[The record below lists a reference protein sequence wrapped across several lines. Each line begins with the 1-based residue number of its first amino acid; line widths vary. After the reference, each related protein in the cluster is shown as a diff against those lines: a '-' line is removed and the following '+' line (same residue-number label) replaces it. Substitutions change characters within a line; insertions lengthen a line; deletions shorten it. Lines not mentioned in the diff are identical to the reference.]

1 MDTFPQENPVA
12 NRKSKLKRELVWASA
27 LFALMFLTVLGLGS
41 TILIKDLSNKE
52 VFKLLHGYSKEL
64 EGSLATLPT
73 TETLKGYQQEKVIS
87 TRLNEFIT
95 DKKIFDSYELYDEKG
110 HLVAQEDRLKAGG
123 LVYGA
128 NPTGPQPGQ
137 QQIETGSRIPI
148 SVKVPISPGKLGTA
162 ILSVSEDVLAR
173 QATQFRNEMMV
184 KVLEL
189 LGIILLMVGC
199 AYLYVL
205 RVLRISRRIEA
216 EALDQQRLSYLG
228 LLSSGMAHEIK
239 NPLNSIQM
247 NLQMLEE
254 EVSSGS
260 SPAEV
265 AAWIT
270 PIQKEIRRLERLVND
285 FLLFARPLK
294 PERAPVDVPA
304 LLESISQ
311 LVAEEARQLG
321 AELQVDVAPGLTSL
335 PTDEGLLRTALLN
348 LVLNAIQA
356 QGGPGR
362 IALKASGDEGRV
374 VIEVCD
380 EGPGVPEDKR
390 EQIFQIFFTTKAGGT
405 GLGLPIARR
414 IAEVLGGTL
423 ALVGGDGRGACF
435 RMSLPAEEA

>member
-1 MDTFPQENPVA
+1 MDTFPQENPLE
-12 NRKSKLKRELVWASA
+12 NRKSKFRRELIWASA
-27 LFALMFLTVLGLGS
+27 LFALIFLTVVGLGAV
-41 TILIKDLSNKE
+41 ILIKDLGNKE
-52 VFKLLHGYSKEL
+52 VFKLLRGYSKEL
-64 EGSLATLPT
+64 EASLANLPT
-73 TETLKGYQQEKVIS
+73 TETLKGYQQEKVIT
-87 TRLNEFIT
+87 TRLNEFLT
-95 DKKIFDSYELYDEKG
+95 DKKIFDSYELFDEKG
-110 HLVAQEDRLKAGG
+110 NLVTQQDRLKAGY
-123 LVYGA
+123 LVPGA

-137 QQIETGSRIPI
+137 SQIETGNRIPI

-173 QATQFRNEMMV
+173 QATQFRNEMMA

-189 LGIILLMVGC
+189 MGIILLMVGF

-205 RVLRISRRIEA
+205 RLLRISRRIEA

-254 EVSSGS
+254 EVTSGS

-294 PERAPVDVPA
+294 PVLNPTEVPA

-311 LVAEEARQLG
+311 LVSEEARHHG
-321 AELQVDVAPGLTSL
+321 AVLKVEASPDL
-335 PTDEGLLRTALLN
+335 PPLWTDEGLLRTALLN

-356 QGGPGR
+356 QGGPGQ
-362 IALKASGDEGRV
+362 ICLKAAALDDHLV
-374 VIEVCD
+374 LDVCD
-380 EGPGVPEDKR
+380 EGPGIPEDRR
-390 EQIFQIFFTTKAGGT
+390 EQIFQIFFTTKVGGT

-414 IAEVLGGTL
+414 IVEVLGGTL
-423 ALVGGDGRGACF
+423 APTVPTGPGACF
-435 RMSLPAEEA
+435 RMSFPMEKS